1 MTDKTYLTS
10 DYSVLTSSIVEHAS
24 TETSK
29 MTTIILTLL
38 SVLGFLALCAILGYL
53 YTAAKLIDE
62 EEHD

>member
-1 MTDKTYLTS
+1 
-10 DYSVLTSSIVEHAS
+10 
-24 TETSK
+24 